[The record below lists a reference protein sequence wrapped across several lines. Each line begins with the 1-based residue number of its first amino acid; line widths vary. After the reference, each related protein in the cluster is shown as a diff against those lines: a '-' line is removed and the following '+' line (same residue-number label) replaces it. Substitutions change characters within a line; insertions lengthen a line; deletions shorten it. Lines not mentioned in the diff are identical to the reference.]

1 MVKKLIIALCAL
13 LMVSACGLEKFQN
26 SDLPDTRRLD
36 AIRVGDTKEKVLRVL
51 GTPNYQSLPEEGIGD
66 VVFYAQAKKASRIFF
81 DPEVTER
88 VIHVYTFNNKGI
100 LTDKKLLTLAD
111 GNKVAYDSTTTH
123 VGGKELSVLEQL
135 AENFGRY
142 SAGGQDSTV
151 RH

>member
-1 MVKKLIIALCAL
+1 MVKKLIICLCAL
-13 LMVSACGLEKFQN
+13 MISGCGLEKYQN
-26 SDLPDTRRLD
+26 SDLPDTRRLE
-36 AIRVGDTKEKVLRVL
+36 AVRVGDTKEKVLRVL

-66 VVFYAQAKKASRIFF
+66 VVFYAQSKKSSRIFF

-88 VIHVYTFNNKGI
+88 IIHVYTFDKKGI

-111 GNKVAYDSTTTH
+111 GNKVSYDSTTTH

>member
-1 MVKKLIIALCAL
+1 MVKKLIILCVV
-13 LMVSACGLEKFQN
+13 LMISACGLEKYQN
-26 SDLPDTRRLD
+26 SDLPDSRRLD
-36 AIRVGDTKEKVLRVL
+36 TVRVGDTKEKVLRVL

-66 VVFYAQAKKASRIFF
+66 VIFYAQAKKSSRIFF

-88 VIHVYTFNNKGI
+88 IIYVYSFDKKGI
-100 LTDKKLLTLAD
+100 MTDKKLLTLAD
-111 GNKVAYDSTTTH
+111 GNKVAYDTATTH

>member
-1 MVKKLIIALCAL
+1 MVKKLIICLCVL
-13 LMVSACGLEKFQN
+13 LITSACGLEKFQN

-66 VVFYAQAKKASRIFF
+66 VIFYAQAKKSSRIFF
-81 DPEVTER
+81 DPEVIER
-88 VIHVYTFNNKGI
+88 IIHVYTFDTKGVLKNKQV
-100 LTDKKLLTLAD
+100 LTLAD
-111 GNKVAYDSTTTH
+111 GNKVSYDNEITH
-123 VGGKELSVLEQL
+123 VGGKDLSVLEQL

-142 SAGGQDSTV
+142 NAGGQDSTV

>member
-1 MVKKLIIALCAL
+1 MVKKLIICLCL
-13 LMVSACGLEKFQN
+13 LMISACGLENFQN

-51 GTPNYQSLPEEGIGD
+51 GTPNYQSDPKEGIGD
-66 VVFYAQAKKASRIFF
+66 VIFYAQAKKSSRIFF

-88 VIHVYTFNNKGI
+88 VIHVYTFDTKGV

-111 GNKVAYDSTTTH
+111 GNKVTYDTDITK

-142 SAGGQDSTV
+142 NAGGQDSTV

>member
-1 MVKKLIIALCAL
+1 MVKKLIILCAV
-13 LMVSACGLEKFQN
+13 LMISACGLEKYQN
-26 SDLPDTRRLD
+26 SDLPDSRRLD
-36 AIRVGDTKEKVLRVL
+36 TVRVGDTKEKVLRVL

-66 VVFYAQAKKASRIFF
+66 VIFYAQAKKSSRIFF

-88 VIHVYTFNNKGI
+88 IIYVYSFDKKGI
-100 LTDKKLLTLAD
+100 MTDKKLLTLAD
-111 GNKVAYDSTTTH
+111 GNKVAYDTATTH